1 MIDIAVAR
9 FDAELELTPE
19 DKADFKIKAKQFVK
33 IYGQMASI
41 LPYEVPAWEKLYWFL
56 KFLIPKLKIEDPE
69 ADALDELLNS
79 VDLNSYGLQR
89 KKLNEQ
95 IELDAE
101 ETVLDPTNSNPRGAH
116 GGETEEDPLDE
127 IIKTFNE
134 RWFGGWAATPEEQKV
149 KFVNILK
156 QIKEHADFESKYLN
170 NPDPH
175 TKDLAFDKIMNE
187 VMLRQRKIDM
197 DMYKQYSKDT
207 AFRMSWKYSLQQ
219 GVMR

>member
-1 MIDIAVAR
+1 M
-9 FDAELELTPE
+9 
-19 DKADFKIKAKQFVK
+19 
-33 IYGQMASI
+33 
-41 LPYEVPAWEKLYWFL
+41 
-56 KFLIPKLKIEDPE
+56 
-69 ADALDELLNS
+69 ELLH
-79 VDLNSYGLQR
+79 
-89 KKLNEQ
+89 KKM
-95 IELDAE
+95 
-101 ETVLDPTNSNPRGAH
+101 T
-116 GGETEEDPLDE
+116 DE

-197 DMYKQYSKDT
+197 DMYKHYSKDT

>member
-1 MIDIAVAR
+1 MKV
-9 FDAELELTPE
+9 
-19 DKADFKIKAKQFVK
+19 
-33 IYGQMASI
+33 
-41 LPYEVPAWEKLYWFL
+41 
-56 KFLIPKLKIEDPE
+56 
-69 ADALDELLNS
+69 
-79 VDLNSYGLQR
+79 
-89 KKLNEQ
+89 
-95 IELDAE
+95 
-101 ETVLDPTNSNPRGAH
+101 
-116 GGETEEDPLDE
+116 
-127 IIKTFNE
+127 
-134 RWFGGWAATPEEQKV
+134 QKV

>member
-1 MIDIAVAR
+1 
-9 FDAELELTPE
+9 
-19 DKADFKIKAKQFVK
+19 
-33 IYGQMASI
+33 IYGQMAAI

-89 KKLNEQ
+89 VKLNHQ
-95 IELDAE
+95 IELDVG
-101 ETVLDPTNSNPRGAH
+101 ETVLDPINPNPRSAH
-116 GGETEEDPLDE
+116 GGEIEEDPLDE
-127 IIKTFNE
+127 IIKTFNQ

-197 DMYKQYSKDT
+197 DMYKHYSKDA

-219 GVMR
+219 GVIK